1 MLCCAGCNKNFLIKS
16 LTCTAADLL
25 ASLWDPFV
33 SVEQRSREIAGEGRK
48 KGETAGRMKGREAMR
63 GGGRR
68 EKEGAIGSG
77 KNERWGRGRGREK
90 ERERKRR
97 HYDVRLDFAAC
108 LVGTYHVS
116 ILFLFVLYVNSSP
129 MGAQG
134 QHQSMADAS

>member
-1 MLCCAGCNKNFLIKS
+1 M
-16 LTCTAADLL
+16 
-25 ASLWDPFV
+25 
-33 SVEQRSREIAGEGRK
+33 SVEQRSREIAREGRK
-48 KGETAGRMKGREAMR
+48 KGETAGRMKGREVMR
-63 GGGRR
+63 GGGRM

-77 KNERWGRGRGREK
+77 KNEHSGGEGERKR

-134 QHQSMADAS
+134 QHQSMADGS